1 MAISRATV
9 ARWLEDYVK
18 AWEAYDPAAIGAL
31 FSEDATYAFHPWD
44 EPVRGRDAIVR
55 TWLDNQ
61 DAPGSFTASYA
72 PIAIDGNLAVASGTS
87 RYFKD
92 GVLDREYYNVF
103 LIRFDDAGRCSAFTE
118 YFMKK
123 A

>member
-1 MAISRATV
+1 MAINQATV
-9 ARWLEDYVK
+9 AQWLDAYVE
-18 AWEAYDPAAIGAL
+18 AWKSYDRAAIGAL

-44 EPVRGRDAIVR
+44 EPVVGRDAIVA

-61 DAPGSFTASYA
+61 DAPGSFTAVYA
-72 PIAIDGNLAVASGTS
+72 PIAVDGDVTVATGTS

-103 LIRFDDAGRCSAFTE
+103 VMRFDAQGQCSSFTE
-118 YFMKK
+118 YFMKTP
-123 A
+123 